1 MSSLVKYVRIA
12 YFMRIGILGGSFDPP
27 HFGHILVARQVKEI
41 MKLNEVWLMP
51 YFAHNWDSTVSSASH
66 RFAMTKLVEEKGI
79 IVSDEEIKIEKKSY
93 TIDTIRRL
101 KSKYS
106 HTFFWIIGS
115 DVLKDFEKWK
125 DYKNLTKEI
134 EFFVFPRDGF
144 STPSKLPE
152 GFTLV
157 SSNELVTSNI
167 SSSIIRSRIMK
178 KLSVNRLVSDKV
190 MSYIQKHKL
199 YKSL

>member
-1 MSSLVKYVRIA
+1 
-12 YFMRIGILGGSFDPP
+12 MRIGILGGSFDPP
-27 HFGHILVARQVKEI
+27 HLGHILVARQVKEI
-41 MKLNEVWLMP
+41 MNLNKVWLMS
-51 YFAHNWDSTVSSASH
+51 YFEHNWDQTTASCKD

-79 IVSDEEIKIEKKSY
+79 IASDEEIKYKKKSY

-144 STPSKLPE
+144 LTSSKLPE